1 MKIQTFIDFNKTFK
15 RHWERWY
22 SDAPR
27 SYRLPVYENA
37 TPLSLIILYG
47 QNRTVYKPEQASV
60 DHLFW
65 QKNFDPLVFSRFQLA
80 LAVHYLYVSL

>member
-1 MKIQTFIDFNKTFK
+1 MRLSSSVLNCAAAFTYFPVL
-15 RHWERWY
+15 
-22 SDAPR
+22 SP
-27 SYRLPVYENA
+27 LPVYENA